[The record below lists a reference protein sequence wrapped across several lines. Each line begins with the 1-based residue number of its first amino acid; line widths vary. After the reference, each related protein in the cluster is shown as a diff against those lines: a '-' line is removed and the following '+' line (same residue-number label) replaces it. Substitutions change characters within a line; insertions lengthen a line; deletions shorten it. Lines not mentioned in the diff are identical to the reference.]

1 MINSKYLIILF
12 CFSIIYTS
20 DSLSVKSDLEDSKDF
35 VLFPFL
41 GHVPAIGQ
49 LHNDKPLKAMILMT
63 MQSYW
68 TNEYIS
74 SRNEGDISD
83 RNRSLWWMII
93 LLIYGSIDAYID
105 ANIKEFPY
113 DEEIENTQKNMKLE
127 E

>member
-1 MINSKYLIILF
+1 
-12 CFSIIYTS
+12 
-20 DSLSVKSDLEDSKDF
+20 
-35 VLFPFL
+35 
-41 GHVPAIGQ
+41 
-49 LHNDKPLKAMILMT
+49 MT

-113 DEEIENTQKNMKLE
+113 DKEIENTQKNMKLE